1 MNTSPT
7 ATRLLVLPLLA
18 ILASPLAARA
28 APPSRNTSA
37 GRTMSTGSSDPAM
50 GAPVGAIDYSVLLSL
65 ELPPSG
71 LSAGPRLTGEFMY
84 GFMDL
89 SPQARL
95 SLGGRGAFSYH
106 GGDFNSSLWIVE
118 AVPDAKLTFALAPNL
133 AVYGDFGLGLAILR
147 ASVDVPGVPGLGI
160 PASTVSDSSLQ
171 VTFQF
176 GGGVS
181 YAVSPNMNL
190 LGELRFDFYTRSGD
204 STFISIPTVGL
215 QFH

>member
-1 MNTSPT
+1 MSTSPT
-7 ATRLLVLPLLA
+7 ATRLFVIPLLA
-18 ILASPLAARA
+18 ALAAAPLAARA
-28 APPSRNTSA
+28 AFAGQTSTTA
-37 GRTMSTGSSDPAM
+37 GSSDPAL
-50 GAPVGAIDYSVLLSL
+50 GAPVGATDYSLLLSL

-71 LSAGPRLTGEFMY
+71 YSAGPRLTGELMY

-106 GGDFNSSLWIVE
+106 GGDFNNSIWILE
-118 AVPDAKLTFALAPNL
+118 AVPDAKLAFALAPNL
-133 AVYGDFGLGLAILR
+133 AVYGDVGLGLAVLHV
-147 ASVDVPGVPGLGI
+147 SVDLG
-160 PASTVSDSSLQ
+160 AFGGSASDSTLA

-176 GGGVS
+176 GAGVS

-190 LGELRFDFYTRSGD
+190 LGEVRVDIYSRSGS

>member
-1 MNTSPT
+1 M
-7 ATRLLVLPLLA
+7 RLLVIPLLA
-18 ILASPLAARA
+18 LLAAPLAARA
-28 APPSRNTSA
+28 APRST
-37 GRTMSTGSSDPAM
+37 GRTSMSTGSSDPSL

-65 ELPPSG
+65 ELAPSG
-71 LSAGPRLTGEFMY
+71 YNAGPRFTGEAMY
-84 GFMDL
+84 GFIDL

-106 GGDFNSSLWIVE
+106 GGDFNYSLWIVE

-133 AVYGDFGLGLAILR
+133 SVYGDLGLGLAVLHTSI
-147 ASVDVPGVPGLGI
+147 DLG
-160 PASTVSDSSLQ
+160 AFGSTSDNTLA

-190 LGELRFDFYTRSGD
+190 LGELRFDIYSRSGS

>member
-1 MNTSPT
+1 MESMTTSPI
-7 ATRLLVLPLLA
+7 ATRLLVIPLLA
-18 ILASPLAARA
+18 LLAAPLTARA
-28 APPSRNTSA
+28 APPSRSTSA

-71 LSAGPRLTGEFMY
+71 YSAGPRLTGEFMY

-106 GGDFNSSLWIVE
+106 GGDFNNSLWILD

-133 AVYGDFGLGLAILR
+133 AVYGDLGLGLAILR
-147 ASVDVPGVPGLGI
+147 VSVDVPGF
-160 PASTVSDSSLQ
+160 PALSGSDSTLALT
-171 VTFQF
+171 VQF

-190 LGELRFDFYTRSGD
+190 LGELRFDIYTRSGS

>member
-1 MNTSPT
+1 MTNSPT
-7 ATRLLVLPLLA
+7 ATRLIVIPLLA
-18 ILASPLAARA
+18 LLAAPAAARA
-28 APPSRNTSA
+28 APPTRSSPGRSMSA
-37 GRTMSTGSSDPAM
+37 GSSDPSM

-65 ELPPSG
+65 EIPPSG
-71 LSAGPRLTGEFMY
+71 YSVGPRLSGEAMY
-84 GFMDL
+84 GFIDL

-106 GGDFNSSLWIVE
+106 GGDFNNSLWILE
-118 AVPDAKLTFALAPNL
+118 AVPDAKLTFALAPML
-133 AVYGDFGLGLAILR
+133 SLYGDVGLGLAVLHT
-147 ASVDVPGVPGLGI
+147 SVDVPAIPQLGI
-160 PASTVSDSSLQ
+160 AGGSVSDNTLA

-190 LGELRFDFYTRSGD
+190 LGEVRFDIYTRSGS